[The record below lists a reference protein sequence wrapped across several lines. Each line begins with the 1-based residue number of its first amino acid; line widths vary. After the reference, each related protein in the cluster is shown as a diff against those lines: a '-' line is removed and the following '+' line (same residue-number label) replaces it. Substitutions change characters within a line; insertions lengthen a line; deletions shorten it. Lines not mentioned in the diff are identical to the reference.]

1 MSIIIRKILKH
12 FDKYVFVRQIQW
24 SQLDDWL
31 WKYIKVRNRSRE
43 TFLLFHHSMQQEF
56 DYFVIHM
63 VTHKHMVYP
72 KTDNYDKK
80 TKISTDLLT
89 CRVLAERC
97 NLPI

>member
-1 MSIIIRKILKH
+1 MINTFLY
-12 FDKYVFVRQIQW
+12 DKYNDVSWMIDCENI
-24 SQLDDWL
+24 S
-31 WKYIKVRNRSRE
+31 KYEIEAVE
-43 TFLLFHHSMQQEF
+43 TFLLFHHGMQQEF

-72 KTDNYDKK
+72 KTGNYDKK